1 MSSCE
6 YIKQTERCF
15 HEELPLCVAIF
26 FNVCISKIK
35 PPELDSI
42 EKCIL
47 IALDIFISMV
57 IIVVIEQTKKNIKKY
72 ATSKR
77 VFKNANYS
85 ANILQVFGKPQ
96 VLTEIASML
105 HKYTS

>member
-1 MSSCE
+1 M
-6 YIKQTERCF
+6 QTERCF

-57 IIVVIEQTKKNIKKY
+57 IIVVIEQTKKKHKKNMP
-72 ATSKR
+72 R
-77 VFKNANYS
+77 VNEYLKMQIIVRIYYKYLAN
-85 ANILQVFGKPQ
+85 
-96 VLTEIASML
+96 
-105 HKYTS
+105 HKY